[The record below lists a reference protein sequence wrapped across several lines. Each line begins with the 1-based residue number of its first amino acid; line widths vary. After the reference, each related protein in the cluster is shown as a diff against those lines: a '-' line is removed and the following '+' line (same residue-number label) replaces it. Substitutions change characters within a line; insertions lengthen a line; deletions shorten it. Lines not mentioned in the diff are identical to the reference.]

1 MRLVG
6 SSDPDAVRR
15 DGLRW
20 HFEERA
26 VLTSA
31 VCRELESAGKH
42 LASRRARAALDLLA
56 RWMRECVP
64 SAWPAR
70 GEVNF
75 RDGLDGPELV
85 EVADDLRV
93 ELELGATVCADFMML
108 LTADTSFQAE
118 GDSER
123 LQRSLQAYSSHISS
137 RVDGGATGS

>member
-1 MRLVG
+1 MRLIG

-26 VLTSA
+26 VLTAA
-31 VCRELESAGKH
+31 VCRELQSAGKKF
-42 LASRRARAALDLLA
+42 ASRRAHAALDLLA
-56 RWMRECVP
+56 RWMREYVP
-64 SAWPAR
+64 PAWPAR
-70 GEVNF
+70 AEVDF

-93 ELELGATVCADFMML
+93 ELHLGAEVCADFKMV
-108 LTADTSFQAE
+108 LTADTSLQAE

-123 LQRSLQAYSSHISS
+123 LRETLRAYFCY
-137 RVDGGATGS
+137 VDGGGTGS

>member
-20 HFEERA
+20 HFEERT

-31 VCRELESAGKH
+31 VCRELESAEGH
-42 LASRRARAALDLLA
+42 FASRRSRPALDLLA
-56 RWMRECVP
+56 RWMRDHVP
-64 SAWPAR
+64 PAWPAKS
-70 GEVNF
+70 EVDF

-93 ELELGATVCADFMML
+93 ELELGAKVCADFMML
-108 LTADTSFQAE
+108 LTADTSFQSE
-118 GDSER
+118 GDTER
-123 LQRSLQAYSSHISS
+123 LRRSLQAYTSH
-137 RVDGGATGS
+137 VDGEDAGS